1 MRHYT
6 LKTFLRLAPNEMLA
20 QYFEQKQ
27 IPATI
32 DFRKLKPRNVE
43 PMASFINSLP
53 EATCHTIHN
62 DFQDIYA
69 LAYEGGVSM
78 MIDAGRRRGMDFVPI
93 FETMKGHLSKA
104 FWLLLN
110 HSGIL
115 LSCKILSCRDTLTR
129 HWITR
134 RGLPEQVILNGY
146 AKGNALADRLGTFF
160 REKEGRGHSCI
171 VDYYDHDRLQFFFA
185 YPEGYSQT
193 LLHYRNG
200 GLKRD
205 NFNPAFEVIFVYDVI
220 NGTLDTYY
228 EGNRKTV
235 PCLQQIFVSTMFGMN
250 ELPIDR
256 APSFYLEGLKDR
268 KFRFEIAHDSAIRT
282 VTIRKMTISF
292 VEENK
297 VQRVDLYTG
306 SDDTP
311 DAIYAMLDK
320 FFPEYPADKRPA
332 LSAAF
337 PVRVDIQVKFAVD
350 ADTGRQPSLSFYLTQ
365 SDSTDLDYEG
375 RHLEVRNM
383 LYASGVLLNDPRGRS
398 AVKHASIQPA

>member
-6 LKTFLRLAPNEMLA
+6 LKTFLRLEPNEMLA

-43 PMASFINSLP
+43 PMAAFINS
-53 EATCHTIHN
+53 
-62 DFQDIYA
+62 
-69 LAYEGGVSM
+69 
-78 MIDAGRRRGMDFVPI
+78 
-93 FETMKGHLSKA
+93 
-104 FWLLLN
+104 
-110 HSGIL
+110 
-115 LSCKILSCRDTLTR
+115 
-129 HWITR
+129 
-134 RGLPEQVILNGY
+134 
-146 AKGNALADRLGTFF
+146 
-160 REKEGRGHSCI
+160 
-171 VDYYDHDRLQFFFA
+171 
-185 YPEGYSQT
+185 
-193 LLHYRNG
+193 
-200 GLKRD
+200 
-205 NFNPAFEVIFVYDVI
+205 
-220 NGTLDTYY
+220 
-228 EGNRKTV
+228 
-235 PCLQQIFVSTMFGMN
+235 
-250 ELPIDR
+250 LPIDR

-297 VQRVDLYTG
+297 VQRVDLHTG

-365 SDSTDLDYEG
+365 SDSTNLDYEG

-398 AVKHASIQPA
+398 AVKHASVQPA